1 MTVDRLV
8 SHYSVQQLEDGVNEV
23 VESLTATAEE
33 DSSPVVMENLLL
45 PPFPELF
52 QERQRVMT
60 HCALQASSRAPV
72 MVVVGAHHVGGIK
85 DQWHT
90 VCDERELEGLLSAQL
105 ARPDCL
111 EADLQ
116 KRALLLALFA
126 ATRAIPGEA
135 VTTSLKQ
142 DLTESET
149 QLLMRTYSMYR
160 EQFHRKLLEAAVLL
174 RSRIMKDGV
183 GAKGLPQLVT
193 LLGALEVA

>member
-1 MTVDRLV
+1 MIKTGTPAFHPPPSNPGPVNSRMPPWQAKEWEGRPNASCLRTPSRFLV
-8 SHYSVQQLEDGVNEV
+8 SQ
-23 VESLTATAEE
+23 
-33 DSSPVVMENLLL
+33 
-45 PPFPELF
+45 
-52 QERQRVMT
+52 
-60 HCALQASSRAPV
+60 
-72 MVVVGAHHVGGIK
+72 VVVGAHHVGGIK